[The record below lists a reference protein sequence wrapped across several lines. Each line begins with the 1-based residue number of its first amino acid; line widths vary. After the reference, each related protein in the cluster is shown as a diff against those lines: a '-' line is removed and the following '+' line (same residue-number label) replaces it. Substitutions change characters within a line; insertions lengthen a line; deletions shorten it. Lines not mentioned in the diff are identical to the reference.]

1 MKRWCVAVLACAG
14 WVVSG
19 ACWSADVEHKRGD
32 FKFFVGDAPAF
43 VVPHDVPAQW
53 DPKAPGVDDNV
64 WRNWLIDR
72 QVDRR
77 GGKVVS
83 YSDSVYEPIAQS
95 NVGEAAKYTIEFNPE
110 YQRLVLQR
118 VAIRRDGAWHDRLLP
133 DKVTLARRESDFE
146 SDMADGRVTAL
157 IVLDDVRVRDLVR
170 VTYTIEGANP
180 ILAGQGFDAVAT
192 AWRAPMLDSHMRVL
206 FDPGTQVRSHMTLD
220 STPPVVRDNTDSVE
234 ASVDTHGA
242 TPIVDEGSYPVWFD
256 PNPRTQ
262 LGPARSWGDVVAWAV
277 PLYPDVQ
284 TLPADLEARIA
295 QWKKLPDANARLRA
309 ATRAVQD
316 EVRYFGVEM
325 GSNTHRP
332 TAPAETWARRYG
344 DCKDKTYLLATILG
358 RMGIQAVPA
367 LVSTELG
374 RATRDVVPTAAAFD
388 HVIVRATLDGATV
401 WIDPTM
407 SQLGGQPRDR
417 DLSRYG
423 AVLPIAA
430 GTTAL
435 QDIAAPA
442 KSTSAMRTVE
452 TYVPQAKDGT
462 VRMDI
467 ETVYEGELA
476 DNVRRGLSRS
486 RSEDVLRNRADYFR
500 RRYGELDVVGGLGMR
515 DDRDR
520 NTYVVT
526 ESFLLKHPFKETGK
540 PALEVYGLT
549 LDDAS
554 ELPRTMSRKG
564 PLLVGS
570 PAAYRHEI
578 RVQMPEGWHPTFSAE
593 NDTRSSPAFS
603 YTRKLKVDEKFATLI
618 YDMQITQFDL
628 DATQAAP
635 HLGELRHVRD
645 ELSSVLRFQ
654 QEQRLDPK
662 ARDARLKAL
671 LEDVDQEG
679 TAQ

>member
-1 MKRWCVAVLACAG
+1 MKRWFVAVLACAG

-43 VVPHDVPAQW
+43 VVPHQVPAQW
-53 DPKAPGVDDNV
+53 DAKSPGVDDNV
-64 WRNWLIDR
+64 WRNWLFDR

-77 GGKVVS
+77 GGKVVT
-83 YSDSVYEPIAQS
+83 YIDTVYEAIAPS
-95 NVGEAAKYTIEFNPE
+95 NLGEAGKFTIEFNPE

-118 VAIRRDGAWHDRLLP
+118 VAIRRDGAWNDRLLP
-133 DKVTLARRESDFE
+133 DKITLARRETDFE

-157 IVLDDVRVRDLVR
+157 IVLDDVRVRDVVR

-180 ILAGQGFDAVAT
+180 ILAGHGFDAMAT
-192 AWRAPMLDSHMRVL
+192 AWRAPMLDNHMRVL
-206 FDPGTQVRSHMTLD
+206 FDPGTQVRSHRTLD
-220 STPPVVRDNTDSVE
+220 STAPVVRDNAEGVE
-234 ASVDTHGA
+234 VTVDTHGPA
-242 TPIVDEGSYPVWFD
+242 PIVDEGSYPVWFD

-262 LGPARSWGDVVAWAV
+262 VGPDRTWADVVAWAL
-277 PLYPDVQ
+277 PLYPEVK

-295 QWKKLPDANARLRA
+295 QWKKLPDANARVRA

-325 GSNTHRP
+325 GSSTHRP
-332 TAPAETWARRYG
+332 AAPSETWARRYG

-374 RATRDVVPTAAAFD
+374 RSTRDVVPTAAAFN
-388 HVIVRATLDGATV
+388 HVIVRAIVDGATV
-401 WIDPTM
+401 WIDATM

-423 AVLPIAA
+423 AVLPILA
-430 GTTAL
+430 GTAAL
-435 QDIAAPA
+435 QDIAAPT
-442 KSTSAMRTVE
+442 KTTRAMRTVE

-462 VRMDI
+462 VRLDI

-476 DNVRRGLSRS
+476 DDVRRSLSRS
-486 RSEDVLRNRADYFR
+486 RSDEVLRSRTDYFR
-500 RRYGELDVVGGLGMR
+500 RRYGEADAVGGLGTR
-515 DDRDR
+515 DDRER

-526 ESFLLKHPFKETGK
+526 ESFLLKHPFEDAAK

-570 PAAYRHEI
+570 PTAYRHEI
-578 RVQMPEGWHPTFSAE
+578 RVQMPEGWHPTFSQETEAR
-593 NDTRSSPAFS
+593 NSPAFS
-603 YTRKLKVDEKFATLI
+603 YTRKLKVDAKFTTLV

-628 DATQAAP
+628 DAAQATP
-635 HLGELRHVRD
+635 HLGELRRVRD
-645 ELSSVLRFQ
+645 ELSAVLRFQ
-654 QEQRLDPK
+654 PDQRLDPK

-671 LEDVDQEG
+671 LENVDQEG